1 MLNSDQLSALKQIQS
16 WWVSKDLYMI
26 LDGAGGTGKSHLL
39 HEVINSLNCEPLLL
53 CPTNEA
59 LKQLRDKVQGDYIFK
74 TIHSALGI
82 APTTHLDE
90 VSFEQV
96 ALPNIWDNINLC
108 IVDECSM
115 VSEEL
120 LKILTDIGKKILF
133 VGHKSQLPPVKKN
146 KGIFDKCVSPVFSKG
161 YKAVTLNIPMR
172 NKGELWDFN
181 NHLEKM
187 IYTSDTLVPNKFDIK
202 KAELAEYINSTQGIK
217 DVFEERTKFVL
228 WSNSG
233 VDQYNQLL
241 REVIYGITTARK
253 SKYIKGDKIILIKP
267 LTVVEQLET
276 YTEKAL
282 AQFATKNTLESLY
295 SNTKAEVVDCKVVT
309 VCLNKQLSVD
319 CYKITVKCNG
329 ILTYFY
335 ELKQLKDIDKIEN
348 YYKMLAWNKKTAM
361 DKARAFKLLHFMV
374 SLFADIKHSYAQTAH
389 RLQGSSIDTVIVID
403 SDIKKNMNIIEQKK
417 CRYVATSRCINR
429 LMFYR
434 GN

>member
-1 MLNSDQLSALKQIQS
+1 
-16 WWVSKDLYMI
+16 MI

-59 LKQLRDKVQGDYIFK
+59 LKQLRDKVQGEYTFR

-96 ALPNIWDNINLC
+96 ALPNIWDDINLC

-120 LKILTDIGKKILF
+120 LKILNDIGKKILF

-146 KGIFDKCVSPVFSKG
+146 KGIFDKCISPVFDKG
-161 YKAVTLNIPMR
+161 YRTVTLTIPMR

-181 NHLEKM
+181 NRLEKM
-187 IYTSDTLVPNKFDIK
+187 IYTPDRIVPKDFDISK
-202 KAELAEYINSTQGIK
+202 KELEEYINSKTGI
-217 DVFEERTKFVL
+217 DGIFEGHTKLVM
-228 WSNSG
+228 WSNAG
-233 VDQYNQLL
+233 VDKYNSII
-241 REVIYGITTARK
+241 REKLFGLTARTE
-253 SKYIKGDKIILIKP
+253 KYIKGDKIILIRP
-267 LTVVEQLET
+267 LTVVEELDT
-276 YTEKAL
+276 YTDKVL
-282 AQFATKNTLESLY
+282 KQFVGKNSLDTLY
-295 SNTKAEVVDCKVVT
+295 SNTKGEVVDCKTVT

-319 CYKITVKCNG
+319 CYKISVICDNG
-329 ILTYFY
+329 FTQFF
-335 ELKQLKDIDKIEN
+335 EPKQLKEIDKIEN
-348 YYKMLAWNKKTAM
+348 YYKILAWNEKTAQN
-361 DKARAFKLLHFMV
+361 KAKAFKTLHFMV
-374 SLFADIKHSYAQTAH
+374 SLFAEIKHSYAQTSH

-403 SDIKKNMNIIEQKK
+403 SDIQKNMNIVEQKK

-434 GN
+434 GS

>member
-39 HEVINSLNCEPLLL
+39 HEVIESLNCEPLLL

-59 LKQLRDKVQGDYIFK
+59 LKQLRDKVQGNYTFR

-90 VSFEQV
+90 LVFEQV
-96 ALPNIWDNINLC
+96 ALPSIWDDINLC

-115 VSEEL
+115 VSEEI

-146 KGIFDKCVSPVFSKG
+146 KGIFDKCISPVFSKG
-161 YKAVTLNIPMR
+161 YKSVTLTIPMR

-181 NHLEKM
+181 NKLEKM
-187 IYTSDTLVPNKFDIK
+187 IYSPDRIVPKEFDISK
-202 KAELAEYINSTQGIK
+202 KELEEYVNSLQGI
-217 DVFEERTKFVL
+217 EEIFNGDTKFVL

-233 VDQYNQLL
+233 VDRYNQRL
-241 REVIYGITTARK
+241 REVIYGLSARTN
-253 SKYIKGDKIILIKP
+253 KYLKGDKIILIKP

-276 YTEKAL
+276 YTDKAL
-282 AQFATKNTLESLY
+282 SQFVGRNNNLEVLY
-295 SNTKAEVVDCKVVT
+295 SNTKAEVLDCSTVT
-309 VCLNKQLSVD
+309 VCLNKQLSIE
-319 CYKITVKCNG
+319 CYKIDVLCDNG
-329 ILTYFY
+329 ITQFF
-335 ELKQLKDIDKIEN
+335 EPKQLKDIDKIEN
-348 YYKMLAWNKKTAM
+348 YYKILAWNQKTAQS
-361 DKARAFKLLHFMV
+361 KAKAFKTLHFMV
-374 SLFADIKHSYAQTAH
+374 SLFAEIKHSYAQTAH

-403 SDIKKNMNIIEQKK
+403 SDIQKNMNIVEQKK
-417 CRYVATSRCINR
+417 CRYVATSRSINR

-434 GN
+434 GT